1 MLEYGRIDISEG
13 IDINRTN
20 ASKESDIC
28 HNWSFFGKKPYLYNS
43 YHDLMEKATNFNGF
57 AIVSVNGSHYRI
69 HFWYMSKNDA
79 TNIMNNCNLNEK
91 SERTCYQ
98 RERETERE
106 KERET
111 KRDRARQRE
120 QKLSIQNY
128 LKRKKIKRIWSK

>member
-1 MLEYGRIDISEG
+1 
-13 IDINRTN
+13 
-20 ASKESDIC
+20 
-28 HNWSFFGKKPYLYNS
+28 
-43 YHDLMEKATNFNGF
+43 MEKATNFNGF

-128 LKRKKIKRIWSK
+128 LKRKKIKRIW

>member
-28 HNWSFFGKKPYLYNS
+28 HHWSFFGKKPYLYNS

-128 LKRKKIKRIWSK
+128 LKRKKIKRIW